1 MQRYVDDGKLAGVV
15 TLLARRGQV
24 FQAGCYG
31 LADRERNRP
40 MQTDT
45 IFRLWSVTKVF
56 TTTAVLMLYE
66 QGYFALDQDIA
77 DFIPA
82 FHDTKVYT
90 NGEKLVK
97 KERPITIRQL
107 LSHST
112 GMASISGQLGTPPE
126 LEMANLFR
134 TIRPGNELATVV
146 ERMAYVPLAFQP
158 NTVWH
163 YGPSLEVAARLVEI
177 VSGKSFAAFL
187 QDNLID
193 PLGLGDTGYNVSQSK
208 ADRFSTFYARAEDG
222 SLKIINTPERIL
234 SKKQGKPKKKP
245 FSNRWR
251 ASIMAGSTIQ

>member
-1 MQRYVDDGKLAGVV
+1 
-15 TLLARRGQV
+15 
-24 FQAGCYG
+24 
-31 LADRERNRP
+31 
-40 MQTDT
+40 
-45 IFRLWSVTKVF
+45 
-56 TTTAVLMLYE
+56 LMLYE